1 MRKGD
6 LFLQHGIM
14 GYAIFCFWY
23 GRLKNDN
30 KYTEIAERCLMH
42 VCKSV
47 NDKCSLG
54 VFDGLSGI
62 GISICYLC
70 AEDYLQGNPDGLL
83 QSIDDYMFKVIQK
96 GLQQEHIEDEKYMD
110 SLLDVMLYI
119 NVRLRTE
126 IRKPY
131 EKHILELFF
140 IKILNWLYQN
150 AGSLLFEEP
159 LPANL
164 SYRLAKFFFVLG
176 YACDLNFYNY
186 RIKRIIKEIETVV
199 LSRIPYSSFNRLTLY
214 CSLSI
219 LTRQIRL
226 GERWTLYIE
235 TLKNSISIEE
245 ILCKEIKSYNMFFF
259 DGLGSV
265 YLLYKYCNKN
275 GLIFDVSEDCFIR
288 KLQASEIWKMLD
300 DSFDYKPLGLDGFL
314 GLIMVFENRLNF
326 FNTVNGEN

>member
-1 MRKGD
+1 MENTKTKKRITKEEKLRGSKENVIPKLD
-6 LFLQHGIM
+6 
-14 GYAIFCFWY
+14 
-23 GRLKNDN
+23 
-30 KYTEIAERCLMH
+30 
-42 VCKSV
+42 
-47 NDKCSLG
+47 
-54 VFDGLSGI
+54 
-62 GISICYLC
+62 
-70 AEDYLQGNPDGLL
+70 ED
-83 QSIDDYMFKVIQK
+83 
-96 GLQQEHIEDEKYMD
+96 
-110 SLLDVMLYI
+110 
-119 NVRLRTE
+119 
-126 IRKPY
+126 
-131 EKHILELFF
+131 
-140 IKILNWLYQN
+140 
-150 AGSLLFEEP
+150 
-159 LPANL
+159 
-164 SYRLAKFFFVLG
+164 
-176 YACDLNFYNY
+176 
-186 RIKRIIKEIETVV
+186 RIIKEIETVV

-314 GLIMVFENRLNF
+314 GLIMVLENRLNF
-326 FNTVNGEN
+326 FNTINGEN